1 MSALY
6 LNPKE
11 TIVLVIDLQGRL
23 FSAMPELS
31 GNDMV
36 RSATML
42 LEAAALLEIPA
53 IATEQVPDKLGDT
66 LDPVQE
72 KLQALSAPRIA
83 KADFSACGEPA
94 FNTAL
99 EQSGRKKAVLLG
111 METHICVFQTV
122 RDLCGR
128 GLSVH
133 VPINGV
139 ASRRDDHRTTGLELC
154 RAAGATI
161 TTTETV
167 LFDWLGRAGS
177 DAFRKISKLIK

>member
-1 MSALY
+1 MTALY
-6 LNPKE
+6 LDPKE
-11 TIVLVIDLQGRL
+11 TLVLIIDLQGRL

-31 GNDMV
+31 GGDLL
-36 RSATML
+36 RSATVL
-42 LEAAALLEIPA
+42 LEAAALLDVPA
-53 IATEQVPDKLGDT
+53 IATEQAPEKLGST
-66 LDPVQE
+66 LDPVVE
-72 KLQALSAPRIA
+72 KLKALSAPRIP

-99 EQSGRKKAVLLG
+99 DESGRRKAVVLG

-128 GLSVH
+128 GFSVH

-139 ASRRDDHRTTGLELC
+139 ASRRDDHRAAGLDLC

-161 TTTETV
+161 TTAETV

-177 DAFRKISKLIK
+177 DAFRKISTLIK